1 MKSFFIK
8 WRLKARRDEVR
19 RQNEFFE
26 KLLADASPTSYE
38 DRKLFLSTSRTNN
51 ATSEQQ
57 DTNMI
62 GMFPNSDTCLPVLWS
77 VLEWFR
83 AWTGRAFFSDICLE
97 YRSRIKVE
105 LNWKLA
111 KNYQISKIFACG
123 VYRHSRHQVFL
134 RFSNNVKA
142 GISLFANLV
151 ELWNIFYPEILG
163 VISPRRALGKSL
175 YVTKSTNPV
184 INQKFSM
191 PIGIIGGR
199 REILKTFS

>member
-1 MKSFFIK
+1 MKWITNCIRIFDHQSLFHLENSSVGGINRAGTLNSLQSRFELPGPFAAHSLGFPVIMFGFRMKSFFIK

-83 AWTGRAFFSDICLE
+83 AWTGRAFLATSVWNTGAGSKWSLIE
-97 YRSRIKVE
+97 SWQKIIK
-105 LNWKLA
+105 
-111 KNYQISKIFACG
+111 F
-123 VYRHSRHQVFL
+123 
-134 RFSNNVKA
+134 
-142 GISLFANLV
+142 
-151 ELWNIFYPEILG
+151 
-163 VISPRRALGKSL
+163 
-175 YVTKSTNPV
+175 
-184 INQKFSM
+184 QKFL
-191 PIGIIGGR
+191 PAAFTDTAGT
-199 REILKTFS
+199 KFS